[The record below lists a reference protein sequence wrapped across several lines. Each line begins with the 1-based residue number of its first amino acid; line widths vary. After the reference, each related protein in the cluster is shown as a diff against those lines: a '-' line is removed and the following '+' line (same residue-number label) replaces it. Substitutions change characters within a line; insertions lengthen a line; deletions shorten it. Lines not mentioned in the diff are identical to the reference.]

1 MTLEP
6 PRSRRNRFVLL
17 WPSEPANLPQKSEHC
32 PAPSRLRD
40 RPRPRTHRPSRPHAT
55 WVQGPLTAIITVS
68 SPWNLAT
75 YLSPRFTSDSL
86 RGLKRHITL
95 MLHSAGSAIFLAA
108 GAAGREP
115 LPAAQSRGKRRKPRG
130 RGREGREG
138 RAPQRRAPRAAPGSE
153 TEALSPAARARSSL
167 PLHHGG
173 HWRRC
178 PQSRRSS
185 VSLSGLRRLQSW
197 RAAPSCLPGRGSRA
211 QRPADPGDSPA
222 SGQLT
227 LEPSKG
233 RRPRTR
239 CRLGGREEH
248 CAGAGRGRAPNH
260 SPRRAADHLGSTSL
274 QLGCGFGL
282 QNKLSCELRSRGRC
296 GIVYNSGSS
305 TRLFL

>member
-17 WPSEPANLPQKSEHC
+17 WPSEPANLPRKSEHC

-138 RAPQRRAPRAAPGSE
+138 RAPQRRASRAEPGSAGQRDRS
-153 TEALSPAARARSSL
+153 ALAGSPRPKLTSA
-167 PLHHGG
+167 P
-173 HWRRC
+173 
-178 PQSRRSS
+178 
-185 VSLSGLRRLQSW
+185 SW
-197 RAAPSCLPGRGSRA
+197 RPLAAVPAVSALLGLT
-211 QRPADPGDSPA
+211 QRPPQAAELESSAVLSSWEGQPGPA
-222 SGQLT
+222 SGR
-227 LEPSKG
+227 S
-233 RRPRTR
+233 RR
-239 CRLGGREEH
+239 L
-248 CAGAGRGRAPNH
+248 AGF
-260 SPRRAADHLGSTSL
+260 RAADARTLQRPQTSDPL
-274 QLGCGFGL
+274 QAGRAGGA
-282 QNKLSCELRSRGRC
+282 LRRRRERPGTQS
-296 GIVYNSGSS
+296 
-305 TRLFL
+305 